1 MAESIQGNN
10 SFDSARIP
18 LKQKRGHPQKDES
31 LYHVPSVRPRTPNN
45 LLGTGNA
52 SVPEH
57 VNPVEDTFSKVGQA
71 VTAVVESEIDDGYV
85 ITGKIGNSDLR
96 GVLFKPGHY
105 APVTAENDVAPHLSM
120 IRGKETPHATQK
132 RSDARQRRPKESH
145 QRRANYLGNG
155 SSAHPL
161 AANLLTRRDITATV
175 TAPSV
180 EARGTVVPV
189 VLEPVEARRTVV
201 PVVLEPGNAVAEQDA
216 LMAAPKGKNMQTV
229 TPPTTYKLK
238 LPAPNEKQK
247 YCWHGAKSST
257 QMSTTPN
264 FSLARKKTS
273 G

>member
-10 SFDSARIP
+10 SFDSARRSSSYR
-18 LKQKRGHPQKDES
+18 L
-31 LYHVPSVRPRTPNN
+31 
-45 LLGTGNA
+45 
-52 SVPEH
+52 
-57 VNPVEDTFSKVGQA
+57 
-71 VTAVVESEIDDGYV
+71 TAVVESEFDDGYV

-180 EARGTVVPV
+180 EERG
-189 VLEPVEARRTVV
+189 TVV

-216 LMAAPKGKNMQTV
+216 LMAASKGKNMHRQ
-229 TPPTTYKLK
+229 LHI
-238 LPAPNEKQK
+238 N
-247 YCWHGAKSST
+247 
-257 QMSTTPN
+257 
-264 FSLARKKTS
+264 
-273 G
+273 

>member
-1 MAESIQGNN
+1 MASKCFSRKWAAQQTAWTTANAGRRFWTCPDRCCNYFRWIDPPLCARAQAIIPEERDQGVLSLILLTMAESIQGNN
-10 SFDSARIP
+10 SFD
-18 LKQKRGHPQKDES
+18 
-31 LYHVPSVRPRTPNN
+31 
-45 LLGTGNA
+45 
-52 SVPEH
+52 
-57 VNPVEDTFSKVGQA
+57 
-71 VTAVVESEIDDGYV
+71 
-85 ITGKIGNSDLR
+85 NSDLR

-105 APVTAENDVAPHLSM
+105 APVTAEIDVAPHLSM

-145 QRRANYLGNG
+145 QQRANYLGNG

-180 EARGTVVPV
+180 EARG
-189 VLEPVEARRTVV
+189 TVV

-247 YCWHGAKSST
+247 YCWHCG
-257 QMSTTPN
+257 
-264 FSLARKKTS
+264 FVGFCILL
-273 G
+273 

>member
-1 MAESIQGNN
+1 MSLILLTMAESIPGNN
-10 SFDSARIP
+10 SFDSALIP

-31 LYHVPSVRPRTPNN
+31 LYHVPSVRPRTHNN

-71 VTAVVESEIDDGYV
+71 VTAVVESEFDDGYV

-189 VLEPVEARRTVV
+189 VLEP
-201 PVVLEPGNAVAEQDA
+201 GNAVAEQDA

>member
-1 MAESIQGNN
+1 MKSIDFREDKKYFLRMNPLCYICLVFRICLLINAYLSAEERDQGVLSLILLTMAESIQGNN

-71 VTAVVESEIDDGYV
+71 VTAVVEAEFDDGYV

-155 SSAHPL
+155 SLHIL
-161 AANLLTRRDITATV
+161 WLLI
-175 TAPSV
+175 
-180 EARGTVVPV
+180 
-189 VLEPVEARRTVV
+189 
-201 PVVLEPGNAVAEQDA
+201 
-216 LMAAPKGKNMQTV
+216 
-229 TPPTTYKLK
+229 
-238 LPAPNEKQK
+238 
-247 YCWHGAKSST
+247 C
-257 QMSTTPN
+257 
-264 FSLARKKTS
+264 
-273 G
+273 